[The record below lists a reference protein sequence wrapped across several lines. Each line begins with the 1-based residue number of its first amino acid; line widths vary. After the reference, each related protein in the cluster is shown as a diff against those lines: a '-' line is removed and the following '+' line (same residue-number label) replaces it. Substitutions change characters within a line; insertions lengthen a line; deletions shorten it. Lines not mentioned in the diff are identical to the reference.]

1 MTPRDA
7 SEYNEASEAPDMGDL
22 DTPDDI
28 LAEIIADMMPRASLP
43 QIRKAVK
50 FYKQAAMK
58 LAQRGIEPPSAIE
71 GNKALNLARSI
82 ITTCLHP
89 RPNQIRCMAVSYAL
103 DLGWHNGRP
112 MAEVAKTL
120 GISRAAL
127 SNEATKIVK
136 INGLPP
142 SRWMRCEEAT
152 KASRE
157 ARDRV
162 LTNNTT
168 TPHE

>member
-7 SEYNEASEAPDMGDL
+7 AEFNEASETPDMGDL

-28 LAEIIADMMPRASLP
+28 LSEIIAQMMPSASLP
-43 QIRKAVK
+43 QIKRSVR
-50 FYKQAAMK
+50 FYRMAEAK
-58 LAQRGIEPPSAIE
+58 LASAGISPPSAIE

-82 ITTCLHP
+82 ITTCLFP
-89 RPNQIRCMAVSYAL
+89 RPNEIRCMAVSYAL
-103 DLGWHNGRP
+103 DLGLHGSKP
-112 MAEVAKTL
+112 MAERAKTM

-157 ARDRV
+157 ARERV
-162 LTNNTT
+162 LTNNT
-168 TPHE
+168 PQQ